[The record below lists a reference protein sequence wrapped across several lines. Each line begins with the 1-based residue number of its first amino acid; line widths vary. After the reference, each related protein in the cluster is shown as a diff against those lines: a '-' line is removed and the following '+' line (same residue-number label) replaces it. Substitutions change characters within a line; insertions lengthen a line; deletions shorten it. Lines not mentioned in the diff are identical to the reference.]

1 MDAGAASGA
10 RTGGKAN
17 QERRP
22 EVADEKNIKIDY
34 SVLKTHPMSRVLE
47 SRPAPAPAPISTPAR
62 EDFDAELLA
71 MVAHWARRD
80 GRTIQARRVARR
92 LCEAAE

>member
-1 MDAGAASGA
+1 M
-10 RTGGKAN
+10 
-17 QERRP
+17 
-22 EVADEKNIKIDY
+22 ADEKNIKIDY
-34 SVLKTHPMSRVLE
+34 SMLKTHPMSRVLE

-71 MVAHWARRD
+71 MVAHWTRQD
-80 GRTIQARRVARR
+80 DRTIQARRVARR